1 MNLFWV
7 DYGLR
12 LTLLGFSIKAAI
24 YNLYVYTREQYLL
37 SLKNYEQMKWLLI
50 ESMLINQVDK

>member
-24 YNLYVYTREQYLL
+24 YNLYVYLREQYLL
-37 SLKNYEQMKWLLI
+37 SLKNYSQMK
-50 ESMLINQVDK
+50 